1 MFIKQIFFGILEKKE
16 ILKSVTDS
24 LFKSKPSSTERKD
37 ELLFQIFV
45 YMTLFRLN
53 ELSLDDYKSLV
64 LVSYNLL
71 IFQKIKKKKKKI
83 FRLKIM

>member
-1 MFIKQIFFGILEKKE
+1 MFIKQIFFGVMEKKP

-24 LFKSKPSSTERKD
+24 LFQSRPSSTERKD
-37 ELLFQIFV
+37 EILFQIFV

-64 LVSYNLL
+64 LVSYIL
-71 IFQKIKKKKKKI
+71 
-83 FRLKIM
+83 

>member
-1 MFIKQIFFGILEKKE
+1 MFIKQIFFGVMEKKP

-24 LFKSKPSSTERKD
+24 LFQSRPSSTERKD
-37 ELLFQIFV
+37 EILFQIFV

-64 LVSYNLL
+64 LVSY
-71 IFQKIKKKKKKI
+71 IF
-83 FRLKIM
+83 